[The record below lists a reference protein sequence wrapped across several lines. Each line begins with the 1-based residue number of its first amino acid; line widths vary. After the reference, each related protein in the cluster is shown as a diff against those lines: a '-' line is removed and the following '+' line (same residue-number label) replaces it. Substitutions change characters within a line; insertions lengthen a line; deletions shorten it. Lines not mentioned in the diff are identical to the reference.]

1 MVNKGEKSFGE
12 ALEELITIEKKNNQ
26 LRAEN
31 ACVKTA
37 NFPFIK
43 TVDDFDFDFQ
53 PCINKNPWIPSSA
66 LLTGRKNLLFV
77 GSSGV
82 GKMHLATSIVIASE
96 RARNSTYFISFEA
109 LMSQLKKALMENRLD
124 AKMKFF
130 SKYKFLIIDEIG
142 YMPIDRDSAN
152 LFFQLIAKRY
162 EKHCT
167 IVTTNMPFS
176 IDCCTI
182 LKLFP

>member
-53 PCINKNPWIPSSA
+53 PCINKN
-66 LLTGRKNLLFV
+66 T
-77 GSSGV
+77 
-82 GKMHLATSIVIASE
+82 
-96 RARNSTYFISFEA
+96 
-109 LMSQLKKALMENRLD
+109 
-124 AKMKFF
+124 
-130 SKYKFLIIDEIG
+130 
-142 YMPIDRDSAN
+142 
-152 LFFQLIAKRY
+152 
-162 EKHCT
+162 
-167 IVTTNMPFS
+167 
-176 IDCCTI
+176 
-182 LKLFP
+182 